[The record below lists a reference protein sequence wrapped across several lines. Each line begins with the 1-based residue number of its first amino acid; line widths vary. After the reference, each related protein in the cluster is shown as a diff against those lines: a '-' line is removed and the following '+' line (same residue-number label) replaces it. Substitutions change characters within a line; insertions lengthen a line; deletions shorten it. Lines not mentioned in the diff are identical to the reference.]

1 VSDLGPSKELVM
13 IRWAPWEGVASDLAT
28 DPLRRSGVDLR
39 ARFAVRRH
47 PALFWIGL
55 WVAAVVAEIVALRPV
70 LFDREAPIVGL
81 DVVFSLVGFSFAAF
95 GLVAWRRRPDSRS
108 GMLMTATG
116 FAFFA
121 SPLLSQ
127 VDGDLA
133 ATVLVL
139 LVDVWIFF
147 FVALLLTLL
156 TSGRLQPGL
165 DRWLVAS
172 YAVPLGL
179 LQVVW
184 MLFAELDG
192 KNLLAVF
199 PDEDVAHVVD
209 RTQRGL
215 LACLC
220 AVTVV
225 VIALRWWSTTGA
237 RRGALLPSLAGA
249 FALLCFTALLVNDL
263 LAGTRSQV
271 LLWLAA
277 CSLVT
282 VPAAFLAGLLRSRL
296 ARASL
301 AELFFG
307 LGSMRGEDLRLA
319 LAKTLGDPRLQIAY
333 PQPDGASYA
342 DATGEPVALP
352 APGGDRAV
360 MPIERDESEVA
371 ALVYDAALDDD
382 PELVD
387 AVRAAAAIAIEN
399 ERLQAESHARL
410 AELKASR
417 ERIVT
422 AGDAERRR
430 LERDLHDGAQQRLV
444 AIALQLRLLKN
455 RIHDDTS
462 AQRLVATASDELALS
477 LAELRELAR
486 GIHPAVLEH
495 GLAAALDSLAS
506 RSTVATTLSFEA
518 RERLPEQVELA
529 AYFVASEAL
538 ANVTKY
544 SQAEHATIRVWRNG
558 EAASIEISD
567 DGVGG
572 ADQTRG
578 SGLRGLVDRV
588 EALDGELRVSSPRG
602 AGTTVTARLPCAS

>member
-1 VSDLGPSKELVM
+1 VSNFSPSEELVM

-28 DPLRRSGVDLR
+28 GPLQRSGIEAR
-39 ARFAVRRH
+39 SRFAIRH
-47 PALFWIGL
+47 PTILFWIGL
-55 WVAAVVAEIVALRPV
+55 WAAATAAEVVALLPV
-70 LFDREAPIVGL
+70 VFDRDAPIVGL

-95 GLVAWRRRPDSRS
+95 GLVAWHRRPDSRS
-108 GMLMTATG
+108 GVLMTATG
-116 FAFFA
+116 FAFFV

-133 ATVLVL
+133 ATVLSL
-139 LVDVWIFF
+139 LVDGWIFF

-172 YAVPLGL
+172 YAVPLVL

-184 MLFAELDG
+184 LLFADLEG
-192 KNLLAVF
+192 TNLLQAF
-199 PDEDVAHVVD
+199 PDEQVAHRVD
-209 RTQRGL
+209 QAQRGL
-215 LACLC
+215 LVCAC
-220 AVTVV
+220 AVTIV
-225 VIALRWWSTTGA
+225 VIALRWWATSGP
-237 RRGALLPSLAGA
+237 RRRALLPSLAGA

-263 LAGTRSQV
+263 ATGTRSQL

-282 VPAAFLAGLLRSRL
+282 VPAAFLAGLMRSRL
-296 ARASL
+296 ARGSL
-301 AELFFG
+301 AELFLG
-307 LGSMRGEDLRLA
+307 LGAMRGEDLRAA
-319 LAKTLGDPRLQIAY
+319 LAKTLGDPLLAVGYRAPEGGAY
-333 PQPDGASYA
+333 V
-342 DATGEPVALP
+342 DAAGEPLALP
-352 APGGDRAV
+352 TPGGDRAV
-360 MPIERDESEVA
+360 MPIERDGSEVA
-371 ALVYDAALDDD
+371 ALVYDASLDDD

-399 ERLQAESHARL
+399 EHLHSESHARL

-422 AGDAERRR
+422 AGDSERRR

-444 AIALQLRLLKN
+444 AIALQLRLLKS
-455 RIHDDTS
+455 RVGDDTS
-462 AQRLVATASDELALS
+462 TQRLVATASEELAQS

-506 RSTVATTLSFEA
+506 RAAVATTVSFEPS
-518 RERLPEQVELA
+518 ERLPEPVELA

-538 ANVTKY
+538 ANVGKY
-544 SQAEHATIRVWRNG
+544 AQANQASIRVWRTG
-558 EAASIEISD
+558 EAASIEIAD
-567 DGVGG
+567 DGIGG
-572 ADQTRG
+572 ADDARG

-588 EALDGELRVSSPRG
+588 EALDGELCVVSPPG
-602 AGTTVTARLPCAS
+602 AGTTVTARMPCGS